1 MAFRRRRPVPPSGTR
16 RTAGPDEETVV
27 QGRRPAPPPGGPDRE
42 LWPWLVALLVLIA
55 VGGGLAAYFA
65 TRGGHKKKLVVVPH
79 VVGFTESAALSRLRG
94 RGFDTNVSRSFS
106 NRASG
111 YVVSQDPSGGAKV
124 AKGRLVGLVV
134 SKGPASVA
142 VPNLVRMTEADAVA
156 ALTNAGLKADVV
168 QVSSSQPVGD
178 VIAQNPT
185 AGKQA
190 SRGSSVRLNVS
201 KGTTQTTTV
210 VTTAPTT
217 TAVGPTT
224 TSVTTT
230 SSTTTTTVP
239 TRTATT
245 AESRATLPDLVG
257 GTLSDAVSSTKPA
270 HVLVNSYPVQ
280 SADPGGTVVAQIPKA
295 GQAVKA
301 GSAVRVNVSVGTQ
314 RPLLPVPA
322 VAGRNDE
329 QSARQALAG
338 KFTFRAVY
346 RTATTAAQR
355 GLVVG
360 QLPRGGTKI
369 RRWAQVI
376 LYVGR

>member
-1 MAFRRRRPVPPSGTR
+1 MAFRRRRPVPPPGPQR
-16 RTAGPDEETVV
+16 AAGAEDETVV
-27 QGRRPAPPPGGPDRE
+27 QGRRQVPPGGPDRE
-42 LWPWLVALLVLIA
+42 LWPWLVLLLVLLAI
-55 VGGGLAAYFA
+55 GGGLAAYFA

-79 VVGFTESAALSRLRG
+79 VVGFTESAALGRLRG
-94 RGFDTNVSRSFS
+94 SGFDTNVSRSFS

-124 AKGRLVGLVV
+124 ASGRVVALIV

-142 VPNLVRMTEADAVA
+142 VPNLAGMTEANAVA
-156 ALTNAGLKADVV
+156 ALTNAGLKADVF
-168 QVSSSQPVGD
+168 QVSSSQPAGK
-178 VIAQNPT
+178 VIAQNPA
-185 AGKQA
+185 AGNQA

-201 KGTTQTTTV
+201 KGRTQTTTV

-217 TAVGPTT
+217 TAVVPTT

-230 SSTTTTTVP
+230 SGTTTATIP

-245 AESRATLPDLVG
+245 AASRATLPDLVG
-257 GTLSDAVSSTKPA
+257 GTLSDAVSSAKPA

-301 GSAVRVNVSVGTQ
+301 GSAVRVNVSVGT
-314 RPLLPVPA
+314 RRALLPVPA

-338 KFTFRAVY
+338 KFTFRVVY
-346 RTATTAAQR
+346 RPATTA
-355 GLVVG
+355 V
-360 QLPRGGTKI
+360 
-369 RRWAQVI
+369 
-376 LYVGR
+376 